1 LKETP
6 LLSVPEQIAT
16 DRLILRRHK
25 QEDLDA
31 FAAFLADADATRYLA
46 FTPEQKTRAGAAQ
59 MLDYVTSAY
68 DTEAAVFS
76 LTIADPETD
85 EYLGS
90 CGASSRGEEIEI
102 YYTVVPPR
110 QGEGI
115 ATEAARALVD
125 HLRRDGQSGLVA
137 YVVEENAASIA
148 VARHLGFT
156 DSGLVERHASTGD
169 LQHEEMVG
177 HKYVLAG

>member
-1 LKETP
+1 MP
-6 LLSVPEQIAT
+6 DQIAA
-16 DRLILRRHK
+16 DHVVLRRHK
-25 QEDLDA
+25 PEELDA
-31 FAAFLADADATRYLA
+31 FAAFLADEDATRYMA

-59 MLDYVTSAY
+59 MLDYVISAY

-90 CGASSRGEEIEI
+90 CGASPDGGELEI
-102 YYTVVPPR
+102 YYTVVPRR

-125 HLRRDGQSGLVA
+125 HLRSEQQSDLTA
-137 YVVEENAASIA
+137 YVVEENVASVA
-148 VARHLGFT
+148 VVKHLGFS
-156 DSGLVERHASTGD
+156 DSGVVKRHASTGD
-169 LQHEEMVG
+169 LRHGEMVG
-177 HKYVLAG
+177 HKYVLVG